1 MTTKTDEALQS
12 QAELLNKFSGIIR
25 SLLKYISN
33 LKEDLQQTKATA
45 ASQLAELLGVD
56 ESTSASILAS
66 NPDIQ
71 ALLDEATAA
80 LPSEQV
86 ESSTATIS

>member
-12 QAELLNKFSGIIR
+12 QTELLNKFSGIIR
-25 SLLKYISN
+25 SLLKYIST
-33 LKEDLQQTKATA
+33 LKDDLQQTKAA
-45 ASQLAELLGVD
+45 AATQLAELLGVD